1 MHATDC
7 KDQHGVYMIFFY
19 SIHVLVNLPSLLSSF
34 IQINRVKRKPL
45 IFKFKWNFCWI
56 LSFFHPKLDLSLV
69 MYPPPPTNEKV
80 GILGEGDILVLGDV
94 ALPSPG
100 LEIFCVADLT

>member
-1 MHATDC
+1 MEFLLD
-7 KDQHGVYMIFFY
+7 IEFF
-19 SIHVLVNLPSLLSSF
+19 SSKVRF
-34 IQINRVKRKPL
+34 ESGDV
-45 IFKFKWNFCWI
+45 
-56 LSFFHPKLDLSLV
+56 
-69 MYPPPPTNEKV
+69 PPPPNEKV